1 MLGLRGRLNRPRGA
15 AFLQLRERRV
25 PPRAV
30 RPAFAER
37 GLTRPFVPAS
47 TDLERALAALWQEA
61 LRLDRVGVEDDF
73 FDLGGDSLIAVHLLG
88 RIGRR
93 LGMAA
98 PPAAPLLYQA
108 RTVRQLAATMAAV
121 TSR

>member
-1 MLGLRGRLNRPRGA
+1 MA
-15 AFLQLRERRV
+15 A
-25 PPRAV
+25 
-30 RPAFAER
+30 
-37 GLTRPFVPAS
+37 PAS
-47 TDLERALAALWQEA
+47 SRARSSCLTTLQEA